1 VIDLARGGAGD
12 VEEVKYEEVKCAVG
26 GPDATPPPNP
36 GSECSSG
43 DDSRY
48 AFSSGGDFDPLDPG
62 TEVEFARSDSRTD
75 VENEG
80 FDSGFL
86 DFLDGV
92 DVSGGYP
99 NLDEVVGDMPDAVSG
114 DFKGWEVD
122 LVDSASHYRETMVG
136 WPGGGSE
143 LPGGGSESS
152 TGRKEKFIAQEDKRN
167 QEVDT
172 LLPDSQLATAISR
185 TVHSTDSQRSST
197 LDEDR
202 LLEPSI
208 IEAADQ
214 QQGCTKVVVENRSA
228 EAACRAV
235 DRAPRQAA
243 KTPEVC
249 PYSRHCRNNTR
260 KEVWGRLAKFWF
272 RPSAVTVSPCPLPT
286 SSLPI
291 SSVATQSRDRDTEGQ
306 GRKPGNRQGEENGNG
321 NSRHRQGLHSR
332 APLAAGVQRLS
343 IRKERQLRWIR
354 GSVDC
359 QAC

>member
-1 VIDLARGGAGD
+1 VYKSNAAGRCQKLALAVIDLARGGAGD

-143 LPGGGSESS
+143 LSGGGSESS
-152 TGRKEKFIAQEDKRN
+152 TGRKEKFIAQEDKCN

-228 EAACRAV
+228 EAACAELSIEHL
-235 DRAPRQAA
+235 A
-243 KTPEVC
+243 KRRKRRKCARIVAIAEIIPE
-249 PYSRHCRNNTR
+249 R
-260 KEVWGRLAKFWF
+260 KFGGAWPSFGSAHRLLQFRLALF
-272 RPSAVTVSPCPLPT
+272 
-286 SSLPI
+286 
-291 SSVATQSRDRDTEGQ
+291 
-306 GRKPGNRQGEENGNG
+306 
-321 NSRHRQGLHSR
+321 
-332 APLAAGVQRLS
+332 
-343 IRKERQLRWIR
+343 QLRLFQFRLLRLNPAIEILKAR
-354 GSVDC
+354 GESREIGRARRTATATADTDKDSILVLL
-359 QAC
+359 